1 MADQEQVEGL
11 GVAVAA
17 VADLVAAAPAVDPEV
32 ADPVVVVPV
41 EADLAVVDLVVEG
54 LEAVAL
60 EEAGPEEEVAVAA
73 VAGNIQR

>member
-1 MADQEQVEGL
+1 VADQEQVEGL

-41 EADLAVVDLVVEG
+41 EADLAVEG